1 MGARNAGSRIS
12 ILLSAPQKAYREI
25 CHGAACGARSTLRG
39 AVVLSCNYVTTR
51 RKKRSSAQVEAPAA
65 GARASRRGPR
75 RALRTLAILGVVAAV
90 LLATVVVV
98 ARVRFHGAPL
108 ARLIGGLINEGI
120 RGQVAMGSVEWPLS
134 SLPTFLTGGWIP
146 VTIRD
151 VRVYGDAGHAAEDAP
166 AADRELLL
174 RVELAQ
180 GYIDAHAL
188 AFGNPDI
195 VVENLRL
202 PRGGW
207 VRIEEVAQTGPGD
220 EEGAKVI
227 SLMGAFRGK
236 RSSALTA
243 GKSVGTSSIFDL
255 RDFSFEGVNVEV
267 SFRDFDLLLEGVTG
281 GGFLHGDFTD
291 ALAERLYFSL
301 APTVERG
308 RLDIKVYSDG
318 GDRPDLVYDVP
329 LHDIEVHRL
338 AQLPTEWPAHGMAR
352 DLRWDIT
359 ARSENGAEIHT
370 RGAMLGYFDSD
381 NGGTY
386 DLMLW
391 ARDAGSIVQRF
402 SQGLF
407 GGSDLN
413 AQARVSGP
421 MYAPRVDLQAGNVEV
436 WVELAKDA
444 PPLAVRVPVAS
455 AWIDLATESGG
466 VPETMAESAGGKV
479 AATVDLSL
487 GPFWFDLGLDIREP
501 IHIEPHLPR
510 ALAADLVASAGA
522 VGQPR
527 LGGRAHIVGDGKR
540 FGYQDLDLM
549 LGRVHITGEVVH
561 DETGKMHF
569 PAVHGEMGATR
580 VTTRGTLNLPDGALD
595 LGLRVRSDDLAR
607 WLRYFEAPEQAA
619 RTMAGGAR
627 VQGTLDEP
635 RACAALRWQGVPI
648 VEDMMSWLSYAG
660 EQLSIDLNRRPAQ
673 STPCVRLGA
682 ARRDTRPASAEN
694 GGPGAAFAGAVVE
707 NRTAA
712 GEPAPGADAGVGA
725 GRAAGALGGSLWASG
740 RLRLGERPRVL
751 SFVAHGNE
759 LDLTKI
765 PLVGEVISGRMALAA
780 STRGGFDQLDTH
792 VRASIDGLTIAGDSY
807 RLLAPCSDSAA
818 QAPAAGAGELCLHAR
833 PDGSQALELALA
845 REGGGQLEVRAG
857 IDAQEALGG
866 QIAVSALP
874 IDNLAV
880 LDYAG
885 GFPLGGVVTAAM
897 QLGGTLA
904 APLVTGNIDWNDS
917 WYERAFLGHTGIRIT
932 APDPDTLRITASLLQ
947 GDVVVTADIANQPPY
962 DASIDLSLRRVELD
976 RLTPELTAVLLT
988 PELQEQGIRAR
999 AWLTGDIHME
1009 LPLLAAQAAQPQVQ
1023 ARLTEAEVIVDYRDE
1038 RGQPVPL
1045 RLRNDRATPIAI
1057 SFDGARASLLEPVT
1071 LVGPDGARFT
1081 VEHGRVMLAEGDAS
1095 AIGAIDVHIA
1105 GELDM
1110 RLFEPFFSDL
1120 VASVTGK
1127 VAVRAKVS
1135 GALDDPHVDVELRVE
1150 DTVAVRPNGQE
1161 AVVSLQQGGRI
1172 TIDNEQIVLTGTEI
1186 RVTDALTGQ
1195 EVALDILGGI
1205 RLEDFEPVEW
1215 TLHMDGQLAGQML
1228 LLAAPELFSRASGT
1242 ADLSVSIRGPS
1253 DAPRVDANMMFHR
1266 EQPLALTLRGLG
1278 REVRLES
1285 GEIELSDDVVE
1296 LNDLAGE
1303 IGDNGRI
1310 TRASGMV
1317 GLVDWNISDMD
1328 ISVSADSLPLRIPNE
1343 FELTANVADLRIV
1356 GDVASGLE
1364 LDGVV
1369 EVVDGRYFR
1378 RFNLISDVLS
1388 IDRGGGG
1395 PAQPLFADLPLL
1407 ASADLDLLVDVRS
1420 FSVQN
1425 NLAAIH
1431 MSGDIMVTGTP
1442 SQPRFDGEIQVSDG
1456 EFKLP
1461 GARARFTRTWG
1472 AVTFS
1477 PSRSFPTQTPTV
1489 GLTSEGDYRDASG
1502 QYHLITFTVS
1512 GSWSRA
1518 EWDLYT
1524 SSGLNKGQTF
1534 ALLFSGR
1541 TPTELRK
1548 SLGDEAPGADPGR
1561 LETAINTSD
1570 NAADQILKDV
1580 AGDFISLLVEDTLRN
1595 ITNLDVARI
1604 EIGTGSIGFHGEKE
1618 ITEKIRFTG
1627 DLEQTGTG
1635 RTIDVRGE
1643 VQLSDRVSVEGG
1655 ARSQV
1660 YSDPAEE
1667 DLTDYRFRAV
1677 YRRYF
1682 LWPW

>member
-1 MGARNAGSRIS
+1 VIFGIV
-12 ILLSAPQKAYREI
+12 
-25 CHGAACGARSTLRG
+25 TL
-39 AVVLSCNYVTTR
+39 VL
-51 RKKRSSAQVEAPAA
+51 
-65 GARASRRGPR
+65 AS
-75 RALRTLAILGVVAAV
+75 V
-90 LLATVVVV
+90 VVVV

-108 ARLIGGLINEGI
+108 ARLISGLISEGI
-120 RGQVAMGSVEWPLS
+120 RGQVRMGSVEWPIS

-151 VRVYGDAGHAAEDAP
+151 VQVYDDGSSATGGVPDLDQ
-166 AADRELLL
+166 RKLLL
-174 RVELAQ
+174 RVPLAE
-180 GYIDAHAL
+180 GYIDPHAL
-188 AFGNPDI
+188 ARALTAGQPDI
-195 VVENLRL
+195 VVKNLRV

-207 VRIEEVAQTGPGD
+207 VRIEEVAQTGPGED
-220 EEGAKVI
+220 EGAKVI
-227 SLMGAFRGK
+227 SLLGAFRGK
-236 RSSALTA
+236 QSSGLGA
-243 GKSVGTSSIFDL
+243 GKSVGPSSIFDL
-255 RDFSFEGVNVEV
+255 RDFSFEGVTVEV
-267 SFRDFDLLLEGVTG
+267 SFRDYDLLLEGARG
-281 GGFLHGDFTD
+281 SGFLHGDFTD

-301 APTVERG
+301 APTIERG
-308 RLDIKVYSDG
+308 RLDIKVYLDG
-318 GDRPDLVYDVP
+318 DDRPDLIYDVP
-329 LHDIEVHRL
+329 LHDIVVHRL
-338 AQLPTEWPAHGMAR
+338 AQLPTEWPKHGMAR
-352 DLRWDIT
+352 DLHWDIT
-359 ARSENGAEIHT
+359 ANSEDGASIHT
-370 RGAMLGYFDSD
+370 RGAMLGYFDAD

-391 ARDAGSIVQRF
+391 ARDAGTIVHRF
-402 SQGLF
+402 SEGLF

-421 MYAPRVDLQAGNVEV
+421 MYAPRIDLRAGNIDV
-436 WVELAKDA
+436 WVELAKPPPEGA
-444 PPLAVRVPVAS
+444 PPLEVHVPVAS
-455 AWIDLATESGG
+455 AWLDYATESGG
-466 VPETMAESAGGKV
+466 VPETIAESAGGKV
-479 AATVDLSL
+479 AASVRLSL
-487 GPFWFDLGLDIREP
+487 GPFWFDLALDVLEP
-501 IHIEPHLPR
+501 LYVGPHLPP
-510 ALAADLVASAGA
+510 AMAAELMASAGA
-522 VGQPR
+522 VGKPH
-527 LGGRAHIVGDGKR
+527 LSGNFHVVGDGKR
-540 FGYQDLDLM
+540 FGYEQLDVM
-549 LGRVHITGEVVH
+549 LGRIHITGDIVH
-561 DETGKMHF
+561 DERGKMHF
-569 PAVHGEMGATR
+569 PELHSDVGKTR
-580 VTTRGTLNLPDGALD
+580 VTTRGTLNLPDGAMD
-595 LGLRVRSDDLAR
+595 MGMRVRSDDVAR
-607 WLRYFEAPEQAA
+607 WLRYFEAPEEAA
-619 RTMAGGAR
+619 RTMQGSAR

-635 RACAALRWQGVPI
+635 RACAALRWSGVPI
-648 VEDMMSWLSYAG
+648 IDDMVSWLDYAG
-660 EQLSIDLNRRPAQ
+660 EQLTVDVNRRPTQ
-673 STPCVRLGA
+673 PTPCVRLGSLA
-682 ARRDTRPASAEN
+682 PRGRQSDSPADDGASASQN
-694 GGPGAAFAGAVVE
+694 
-707 NRTAA
+707 
-712 GEPAPGADAGVGA
+712 A

-740 RLRLGERPRVL
+740 RLHLGERPRVI
-751 SFVAHGNE
+751 SFVAQGNE
-759 LDLTKI
+759 LDLGKI
-765 PLVGEVISGRMALAA
+765 PMVGEIISGRMALSA
-780 STRGGFDQLDTH
+780 STSGGFDRLDTH
-792 VRASIDGLTIAGDSY
+792 VRASVDGLAIAGDSY
-807 RLLAPCSDSAA
+807 RLLTPCANSAA
-818 QAPAAGAGELCLHAR
+818 QPPGTGAGEVCLRVR
-833 PDGSQALELALA
+833 PDGGQDLELALA

-857 IDAQEALGG
+857 IDAQAGLDGRVAL
-866 QIAVSALP
+866 SALP

-880 LDYAG
+880 LEQAG
-885 GFPLGGVVTAAM
+885 GFPIGGVVTAVM
-897 QLGGTLA
+897 DLGGTLA

-932 APDPDTLRITASLLQ
+932 APDAGTMRITASLLQ
-947 GDVVVTADIANQPPY
+947 GDVVVTADISNQPPY

-976 RLTPELTAVLLT
+976 RLTPELTALLLS
-988 PELQEQGIRAR
+988 PELQAEGVRAR

-1009 LPLLAAQAAQPQVQ
+1009 MPLLAAATTQPQVQ
-1023 ARLTEAEVIVDYRDE
+1023 ARLSEAEVIVDYRDA

-1057 SFDGARASLLEPVT
+1057 RFDGTRASLLEPVT

-1081 VEHGRVMLAEGDAS
+1081 VEHGRVTLAPQPPGNEAGAAGAEGAAA
-1095 AIGAIDVHIA
+1095 AIGSIDVQIA
-1105 GELDM
+1105 GDLDM
-1110 RLFEPFFSDL
+1110 RLFEPYVSDL
-1120 VASVTGK
+1120 VSSVSGK
-1127 VAVRAKVS
+1127 VGVRANVS
-1135 GALDDPHVDVELRVE
+1135 GPLEDPRVDVELQIK
-1150 DTVAVRPNGQE
+1150 DTIAVRPSGQE

-1172 TIDNEQIVLTGTEI
+1172 TIDNEQLVLTGTEI
-1186 RVTDALTGQ
+1186 RVADALTGQ

-1205 RLEDFEPVEW
+1205 RLKDFEPVEW

-1253 DAPRVDANMMFHR
+1253 DAPRVDANMVFHR

-1278 REVRLES
+1278 REVRFES

-1296 LNDLAGE
+1296 LNKLAGE

-1310 TRASGMV
+1310 TDASGVV
-1317 GLVDWNISDMD
+1317 GLVDWEVADMD
-1328 ISVSADSLPLRIPNE
+1328 ISVDADSLPLRIPNE

-1356 GDVASGLE
+1356 GDVSSGLE

-1388 IDRGGGG
+1388 IDRGSGGG
-1395 PAQPLFADLPLL
+1395 GESQPLFADMPLL

-1442 SQPRFDGEIQVSDG
+1442 SAPRFDGEIQVSDG

-1489 GLTSEGDYRDASG
+1489 SLQSEGDYRDASG

-1548 SLGDEAPGADPGR
+1548 SLGDEAPGVDPGR

-1618 ITEKIRFTG
+1618 ITEKIRLTG

>member
-1 MGARNAGSRIS
+1 M
-12 ILLSAPQKAYREI
+12 
-25 CHGAACGARSTLRG
+25 
-39 AVVLSCNYVTTR
+39 SCNCVTTW
-51 RKKRSSAQVEAPAA
+51 RKKRSDAQGEAALA
-65 GARASRRGPR
+65 GAPPRGRR
-75 RALRTLAILGVVAAV
+75 RALRALVILGVVTVV
-90 LLATVVVV
+90 LASTVVVV
-98 ARVRFHGAPL
+98 ARTRFYGAPL
-108 ARLIGGLINEGI
+108 ARLVTGLINEGI
-120 RGQVAMGSVEWPLS
+120 RGQVTAGSIEWPIA
-134 SLPTFLTGGWIP
+134 SLPTFVTGGWIP
-146 VTIRD
+146 VTVRD
-151 VRVYGDAGHAAEDAP
+151 VRVYDDGGNPASGP
-166 AADRELLL
+166 AALADRKLLL

-180 GYIDAHAL
+180 GYIDPHAL
-188 AFGNPDI
+188 ASSTPDL
-195 VVENLRL
+195 VVKDLRI

-207 VRIEEVAQTGPGD
+207 VRIEEVAQTGPG
-220 EEGAKVI
+220 EEDGGKVI
-227 SLMGAFRGK
+227 SLLGAFRGK
-236 RSSALTA
+236 QSSSLSV
-243 GKSVGTSSIFDL
+243 GKSVGASSIFDL

-267 SFRDFDLLLEGVTG
+267 SFRDFDLLLEGARG
-281 GGFLHGDFTD
+281 SGFLHGDFTH

-308 RLDIKVYSDG
+308 RLDIKVYTDG
-318 GDRPDLVYDVP
+318 DDSPDLIYDVP

-338 AQLPTEWPAHGMAR
+338 AQLPMAWPAHGMAN
-352 DLRWDIT
+352 DLRWDLT

-370 RGAMLGYFDSD
+370 RGAMLGFFNSD

-391 ARDAGSIVQRF
+391 ARNAGSIVHRF
-402 SQGLF
+402 SLGLF
-407 GGSDLN
+407 GGPALN

-421 MYAPRVDLQAGNVEV
+421 MYAPRVDVQAGNVDV

-444 PPLAVRVPVAS
+444 PPLEVRVPVAS
-455 AWIDLATESGG
+455 AWLDFATESGG
-466 VPETMAESAGGKV
+466 VPTTIAESAGGKV
-479 AATVDLSL
+479 AAAVDLSL
-487 GPFWFDLGLDIREP
+487 GPFWFDLALDILEP

-522 VGQPR
+522 VGKPR
-527 LGGRAHIVGDGKR
+527 LGGRFHVVGDGKR

-549 LGRVHITGEVVH
+549 LGRIHFTGNVVH
-561 DETGKMHF
+561 DETGKMHL
-569 PAVHGEMGATR
+569 PTVHSDVGATR
-580 VTTRGTLNLPDGALD
+580 VTTRGTLNLVDGALD
-595 LGLRVRSDDLAR
+595 MGMRVRSDDLPR
-607 WLRYFEAPEQAA
+607 WLRYFEAPEQTA
-619 RTMAGGAR
+619 RTMAGNAR
-627 VQGTLDEP
+627 LQGTLDHP
-635 RACAALRWQGVPI
+635 RACAALRWSGVPV
-648 VEDMMSWLSYAG
+648 VEDVMSWLGYAG
-660 EQLSIDLNRRPAQ
+660 DLLTVDLNRQPAQ
-673 STPCVRLGA
+673 RTPCVRLGSL
-682 ARRDTRPASAEN
+682 ARAYRKGNR
-694 GGPGAAFAGAVVE
+694 GAGS
-707 NRTAA
+707 RAA
-712 GEPAPGADAGVGA
+712 GQDQDPDQAPGQNPDQSDDKSGDQTAGMSV

-740 RLRLGERPRVL
+740 RLRLGARPRVL
-751 SFVAHGNE
+751 SFVAQGNE
-759 LDLTKI
+759 LDLAKI
-765 PLVGEVISGRMALAA
+765 PLVGEVISGRVALAA
-780 STRGGFDQLDTH
+780 STSGGFDQLDTH

-807 RLLAPCSDSAA
+807 RLLTPCAGSAA
-818 QAPAAGAGELCLHAR
+818 QAPTAGAGELCLHAR
-833 PDGSQALELALA
+833 PDGSQDLELALA
-845 REGGGQLEVRAG
+845 RDGGGQFEVRAG
-857 IDAQEALGG
+857 TDAEEALRG
-866 QIAVSALP
+866 QVTVSALP

-885 GFPLGGVVTAAM
+885 GFPLGGVVTAVM

-947 GDVVVTADIANQPPY
+947 GDVMVTASIANRPPY
-962 DASIDLSLRRVELD
+962 DARIDLSLRRVELD
-976 RLTPELTAVLLT
+976 RLTPELTALLLS

-1009 LPLLAAQAAQPQVQ
+1009 MPLLAAATTQPQVQ
-1023 ARLTEAEVIVDYRDE
+1023 ARLTEAEVIVDYRDR

-1045 RLRNDRATPIAI
+1045 RLRNDRQTPIAI
-1057 SFDGARASLLEPVT
+1057 RFDGARASLLQPVT

-1081 VEHGRVMLAEGDAS
+1081 VEHGRVTLAPPAANGDEP
-1095 AIGAIDVHIA
+1095 GAIAALDVHIV
-1105 GELDM
+1105 GDVDM
-1110 RLFEPFFSDL
+1110 RLFEPFFSDM
-1120 VASVTGK
+1120 ATSITGK
-1127 VAVRAKVS
+1127 VGVRAKIS
-1135 GALDDPHVDVELRVE
+1135 GPVEDPRIDVELAVK
-1150 DTVAVRPNGQE
+1150 DTVAVRPSGQE

-1172 TIDNEQIVLTGTEI
+1172 TIDNQQLVLTGTEL

-1195 EVALDILGGI
+1195 QVALDILGGI

-1253 DAPRVDANMMFHR
+1253 DAPRVDANMLFHR

-1296 LNDLAGE
+1296 LNELAGA

-1310 TRASGMV
+1310 TRASGVV
-1317 GLVDWNISDMD
+1317 GLVDWSIADMD
-1328 ISVSADSLPLRIPNE
+1328 INVSADSLPLRIPNE
-1343 FELTANVADLRIV
+1343 LELTANVADLRVV
-1356 GDVASGLE
+1356 GDVSSGLE

-1369 EVVDGRYFR
+1369 EVDDGRYFR

-1388 IDRGGGG
+1388 IERGGGG
-1395 PAQPLFADLPLL
+1395 EAEPLFADMPLL
-1407 ASADLDLLVDVRS
+1407 AGADLDLLVDVRS

-1431 MSGDIMVTGTP
+1431 MAGDIMVTGTP
-1442 SQPRFDGEIQVSDG
+1442 SAPRFDGEIQVSDG

-1472 AVTFS
+1472 GVTFS
-1477 PSRSFPTQTPTV
+1477 PSKSFPTQTPTV
-1489 GLTSEGDYRDASG
+1489 ALTSEGDYRDASG
-1502 QYHLITFTVS
+1502 QYHLITFSVS

-1667 DLTDYRFRAV
+1667 DLTDFRFRAV

>member
-1 MGARNAGSRIS
+1 V
-12 ILLSAPQKAYREI
+12 
-25 CHGAACGARSTLRG
+25 AA
-39 AVVLSCNYVTTR
+39 
-51 RKKRSSAQVEAPAA
+51 APAP
-65 GARASRRGPR
+65 RRRRR
-75 RALRTLAILGVVAAV
+75 RALRALAILGIVALV
-90 LLATVVVV
+90 LGSAVVVV

-108 ARLIGGLINEGI
+108 ARLISDLINEGI
-120 RGQVAMGSVEWPLS
+120 RGQVTMGSVEWPIA
-134 SLPTFLTGGWIP
+134 SLPAFVTGGWIP
-146 VTIRD
+146 VTMRD
-151 VRVYGDAGHAAEDAP
+151 VQVYDDGSSAAGV
-166 AADRELLL
+166 ADPSQRKLLL
-174 RVELAQ
+174 RVELAE
-180 GYIDAHAL
+180 GEIDAHAL
-188 AFGNPDI
+188 AFGHPDF
-195 VVENLRL
+195 VVKNLRI

-207 VRIEEVAQTGPGD
+207 VLIEEVAQTGPGD
-220 EEGAKVI
+220 EDGAKVI
-227 SLMGAFRGK
+227 SLLGAFRGK
-236 RSSALTA
+236 QSSGVGA
-243 GKSVGTSSIFDL
+243 GKSVGASSIFDL
-255 RDFSFEGVNVEV
+255 RDFSFEGVTVEV
-267 SFRDFDLLLEGVTG
+267 SFRDYDLLLEGARG
-281 GGFLHGDFTD
+281 SGFLYGDFTD

-301 APTVERG
+301 APTIDRG
-308 RLDIKVYSDG
+308 RLDIKVYLDG
-318 GDRPDLVYDVP
+318 KVTPGLIYDVP
-329 LHDIEVHRL
+329 LHGIQVHRL
-338 AQLPTEWPAHGMAR
+338 AQLPTEWPRHGLAH
-352 DLRWDIT
+352 DLHWDIT
-359 ARSENGAEIHT
+359 AHSENGAEIHT

-381 NGGTY
+381 NGGTF

-391 ARDAGSIVQRF
+391 ARDAGSIVHRF
-402 SQGLF
+402 SEGLF

-421 MYAPRVDLQAGNVEV
+421 MYGPRVALQVGNVEV

-444 PPLAVRVPVAS
+444 PPLEVRVPVAS
-455 AWIDLATESGG
+455 AWLDYATESGG
-466 VPETMAESAGGKV
+466 VPEAMAESAGGKV
-479 AATVDLSL
+479 AASVQLSL
-487 GPFWFDLGLDIREP
+487 GPFWFDLALDVREP
-501 IHIEPHLPR
+501 IYIEPHLPR
-510 ALAADLVASAGA
+510 ALAAELMASAGA
-522 VGQPR
+522 VGKPH
-527 LGGRAHIVGDGKR
+527 LSGRFHVVGDGKR
-540 FGYQDLDLM
+540 FGYQQLDIM
-549 LGRVHITGEVVH
+549 LGRIHLTGDIVH

-569 PAVHGEMGATR
+569 PELHSDVGATR
-580 VTTRGTLNLPDGALD
+580 VTTRGTLNLPDGAMD
-595 LGLRVRSDDLAR
+595 MGMRVRSDDLAR
-607 WLRYFEAPEQAA
+607 WLRYFEAPEGAA
-619 RTMAGGAR
+619 RTMEGSAR

-635 RACAALRWQGVPI
+635 RACAALRWSGVPM
-648 VEDMMSWLSYAG
+648 VDDVMSWLSYAG
-660 EQLSIDLNRRPAQ
+660 EQLTVDLNRRPAQ
-673 STPCVRLGA
+673 PTPCVRLGSLA
-682 ARRDTRPASAEN
+682 QGSSGSGAQPGDPSA
-694 GGPGAAFAGAVVE
+694 GQS
-707 NRTAA
+707 
-712 GEPAPGADAGVGA
+712 A

-740 RLRLGERPRVL
+740 RLHLGERPRVV
-751 SFVAHGNE
+751 SFVAQGNE
-759 LDLTKI
+759 LDLGKI
-765 PLVGEVISGRMALAA
+765 PLVGEIISGRMALSA
-780 STRGGFDQLDTH
+780 STSGGFDRLDTH
-792 VRASIDGLTIAGDSY
+792 VRASVDGLTIAGDAY
-807 RLLAPCSDSAA
+807 RLLTPCASSAA
-818 QAPAAGAGELCLHAR
+818 QPPGTGAGELCLHVR
-833 PDGSQALELALA
+833 PDGGQELELALA

-857 IDAQEALGG
+857 IDDQDGLDGR
-866 QIAVSALP
+866 IAVIALP

-885 GFPLGGVVTAAM
+885 GFPIGGVVTAAM

-917 WYERAFLGHTGIRIT
+917 WYERAFLGHTGIRIA
-932 APDPDTLRITASLLQ
+932 APDAETLRITGSLLQ
-947 GDVVVTADIANQPPY
+947 GDVVVTADVSNQPPY

-976 RLTPELTAVLLT
+976 RLMPELTALLLS
-988 PELQEQGIRAR
+988 PELQAEGIRAR

-1009 LPLLAAQAAQPQVQ
+1009 MPLLAAATTQPQVQ
-1023 ARLTEAEVIVDYRDE
+1023 ARLTEAEVIVDYRDA

-1057 SFDGARASLLEPVT
+1057 RFDGTRASLLEPVT

-1081 VEHGRVMLAEGDAS
+1081 VEHGRVTLAPQPRNSGDSGGDAGIS
-1095 AIGAIDVHIA
+1095 AIGAIDVQIA
-1105 GELDM
+1105 GDLDM
-1110 RLFEPFFSDL
+1110 RLFEPYVSDL
-1120 VASVTGK
+1120 VSSVSGK
-1127 VAVRAKVS
+1127 VGVRATVS
-1135 GALDDPHVDVELRVE
+1135 GPLEDPQVDVELQIK
-1150 DTVAVRPNGQE
+1150 DTVAVRPSGQE

-1172 TIDNEQIVLTGTEI
+1172 TIDNDQLVLTGTEI
-1186 RVTDALTGQ
+1186 RVADALTGQ

-1253 DAPRVDANMMFHR
+1253 DAPRVDANMIFNGQ
-1266 EQPLALTLRGLG
+1266 QPLALTLRGLG

-1285 GEIELSDDVVE
+1285 GELELSDDVVE
-1296 LNDLAGE
+1296 INDLAGQ

-1310 TRASGMV
+1310 TRASGVV
-1317 GLVDWNISDMD
+1317 GLVDWEIADMD
-1328 ISVSADSLPLRIPNE
+1328 ISVNADSLPLRIPNE

-1356 GDVASGLE
+1356 GDVSSGLE

-1395 PAQPLFADLPLL
+1395 GESQPLFADLPLL

-1442 SQPRFDGEIQVSDG
+1442 SAPRFDGEIQVSDG

-1489 GLTSEGDYRDASG
+1489 SLQSEGDYRDAGG

-1548 SLGDEAPGADPGR
+1548 SLGDEAPGVDSGR
-1561 LETAINTSD
+1561 LESAINTSD

-1618 ITEKIRFTG
+1618 ITEKIRLTG

-1643 VQLSDRVSVEGG
+1643 MQLSDRVSVEGG

>member
-1 MGARNAGSRIS
+1 VLRLLS
-12 ILLSAPQKAYREI
+12 ILGIVGLVLI
-25 CHGAACGARSTLRG
+25 STL
-39 AVVLSCNYVTTR
+39 
-51 RKKRSSAQVEAPAA
+51 
-65 GARASRRGPR
+65 
-75 RALRTLAILGVVAAV
+75 
-90 LLATVVVV
+90 VVV
-98 ARVRFHGAPL
+98 ARVRFYGAPL
-108 ARLIGGLINEGI
+108 ARMITGLINEGI
-120 RGQVAMGSVEWPLS
+120 RGQVTMGSVEWPIS
-134 SLPTFLTGGWIP
+134 SLPAFLTGGWIP
-146 VTIRD
+146 VTMRD
-151 VRVYGDAGHAAEDAP
+151 VQVYDDGSSAAGVNDP
-166 AADRELLL
+166 TKRKLLL
-174 RVELAQ
+174 RVELAE

-188 AFGNPDI
+188 AFGHPDF
-195 VVENLRL
+195 VVKGLRL

-220 EEGAKVI
+220 EDGAKVI
-227 SLMGAFRGK
+227 SLLGAFRGQQ
-236 RSSALTA
+236 SSGLNA
-243 GKSVGTSSIFDL
+243 GKSVGSSSIFDL
-255 RDFSFEGVNVEV
+255 RDFSFEGVTVEC
-267 SFRDFDLLLEGVTG
+267 SFRDYDLLLEGVRG
-281 GGFLHGDFTD
+281 SGFLYGDFTD

-301 APTVERG
+301 APTVDRG
-308 RLDIKVYSDG
+308 RLDIKVYLDG
-318 GDRPDLVYDVP
+318 NDSPDLVYDVP
-329 LHDIEVHRL
+329 LHGIEVHRL
-338 AQLPTEWPAHGMAR
+338 AQLPTEWPRHGLAR

-359 ARSENGAEIHT
+359 AHSENGAEIHT
-370 RGAMLGYFDSD
+370 RGAMLGYFNSD

-391 ARDAGSIVQRF
+391 ARDAGSIVHRF
-402 SQGLF
+402 SEGLF

-421 MYAPRVDLQAGNVEV
+421 MYAPRVDLQAGNVDV

-444 PPLAVRVPVAS
+444 PPLEVRVPVAS
-455 AWIDLATESGG
+455 AWLDFATESGG
-466 VPETMAESAGGKV
+466 VPETIAESAGGKV
-479 AATVDLSL
+479 AASVRLSL
-487 GPFWFDLGLDIREP
+487 GPFWFDLALDILEP
-501 IHIEPHLPR
+501 IYIEPHLPR

-522 VGQPR
+522 VGKPR
-527 LGGRAHIVGDGKR
+527 LGGRFHVVGDGKR
-540 FGYQDLDLM
+540 FGYQALDLM
-549 LGRVHITGEVVH
+549 LGRIHFTGDVVH

-569 PAVHGEMGATR
+569 PALHSDVGATR

-595 LGLRVRSDDLAR
+595 MGMRVRSDDLAR

-619 RTMAGGAR
+619 RTMAGSAR

-635 RACAALRWQGVPI
+635 RACAALRWSGVPM
-648 VEDMMSWLSYAG
+648 VDDVMSWLSYAG
-660 EQLSIDLNRRPAQ
+660 EQLTLDVNRRPAQ
-673 STPCVRLGA
+673 PTPCTRLGSLSQNNRENA
-682 ARRDTRPASAEN
+682 DQSEARSASQS
-694 GGPGAAFAGAVVE
+694 
-707 NRTAA
+707 
-712 GEPAPGADAGVGA
+712 A

-740 RLRLGERPRVL
+740 RLHLGERPRVV
-751 SFVAHGNE
+751 SFVAQGNE
-759 LDLTKI
+759 LDLGKI
-765 PLVGEVISGRMALAA
+765 PLVGEIISGRMALSA
-780 STRGGFDQLDTH
+780 STSGGFDRLDTH
-792 VRASIDGLTIAGDSY
+792 VRASIDGLTIAGDAY
-807 RLLAPCSDSAA
+807 RLLAPCANSAA
-818 QAPAAGAGELCLHAR
+818 QPAGAGAGELCLHVR
-833 PDGSQALELALA
+833 PDGGQDLELALA

-857 IDAQEALGG
+857 IDAQAGLGG
-866 QIAVSALP
+866 QIALTALP

-885 GFPLGGVVTAAM
+885 GFPIGGVVTAAM

-917 WYERAFLGHTGIRIT
+917 WYERAFLGHTGIRVT
-932 APDPDTLRITASLLQ
+932 APDAETLRITGSLLQ
-947 GDVVVTADIANQPPY
+947 GDVVVTADISNRPPY
-962 DASIDLSLRRVELD
+962 DASIHLSLRRVELD
-976 RLTPELTAVLLT
+976 RLTPELTALLLS
-988 PELQEQGIRAR
+988 PELQAEGVRAR
-999 AWLTGDIHME
+999 AWLTGDIHMDM
-1009 LPLLAAQAAQPQVQ
+1009 PLLAAATTQPQVQ
-1023 ARLTEAEVIVDYRDE
+1023 ARLTEAEVIVDYRDAG
-1038 RGQPVPL
+1038 GQPVPL

-1057 SFDGARASLLEPVT
+1057 HFDGTRASLLEPVT

-1081 VEHGRVMLAEGDAS
+1081 VETGRVTLAPPNRDAGDDGNTS
-1095 AIGAIDVHIA
+1095 AIGSVDVQIA
-1105 GELDM
+1105 GDLDM
-1110 RLFEPFFSDL
+1110 RLFEPYVSDL
-1120 VASVTGK
+1120 VSSVSGK
-1127 VAVRAKVS
+1127 VGVRAHVS
-1135 GALDDPHVDVELRVE
+1135 GPLEDPRVDVELQIKE
-1150 DTVAVRPNGQE
+1150 TVAVRPSGQE

-1172 TIDNEQIVLTGTEI
+1172 TIDNEQLVLTGTEI

-1205 RLEDFEPVEW
+1205 RLKDFEPVEW

-1253 DAPRVDANMMFHR
+1253 DAPRVDANMVFNR

-1278 REVRLES
+1278 REVRLEA
-1285 GEIELSDDVVE
+1285 GELELSDDVVE
-1296 LNDLAGE
+1296 INDLAGE

-1310 TRASGMV
+1310 TRASGVV
-1317 GLVDWNISDMD
+1317 GLVDWEIADMD
-1328 ISVSADSLPLRIPNE
+1328 VSVSADSLPLRIPNE

-1356 GDVASGLE
+1356 GDVSSGLE

-1388 IDRGGGG
+1388 IDRDGGGESE
-1395 PAQPLFADLPLL
+1395 PLFADMPLL
-1407 ASADLDLLVDVRS
+1407 ANADLDLLVDVRS

-1442 SQPRFDGEIQVSDG
+1442 SAPRFDGEIQVSDG

-1489 GLTSEGDYRDASG
+1489 SLQSEGDYRDAGG

-1548 SLGDEAPGADPGR
+1548 SLGDEAPGVDPGR

-1618 ITEKIRFTG
+1618 ITEKIRLTG

-1667 DLTDYRFRAV
+1667 DLTDFRFRAV